1 MEEPKFVR
9 VEIADRIATV
19 TLARPPRNALS
30 APMMR
35 EIGQVFT
42 ELGRGDEAAVAILA
56 SDFERV
62 FCAGADI
69 TESERRYTRRELLP
83 EESLTDLID
92 PGSVVRGCLAG
103 IRDGGLPVV
112 AAVGGACVGAGAAL
126 VGCCDLVVL
135 AEEAFF
141 SLPEIDVGV
150 LGGTRHVQRLVGP
163 MKTREMALTGRRVPA
178 AEFYRLG
185 AAAALVPRAE
195 LAATARALAAE
206 VAAKSPL
213 ALRLSK
219 ESMNRVEDLPL
230 DEGYRL
236 EQDYT
241 ARVSRLDDAGEAR
254 RAYLEKREPHWT
266 WR

>member
-1 MEEPKFVR
+1 M
-9 VEIADRIATV
+9 
-19 TLARPPRNALS
+19 
-30 APMMR
+30 
-35 EIGQVFT
+35 
-42 ELGRGDEAAVAILA
+42 
-56 SDFERV
+56 
-62 FCAGADI
+62 
-69 TESERRYTRRELLP
+69 
-83 EESLTDLID
+83 
-92 PGSVVRGCLAG
+92 VRGCLAG

-185 AAAALVPRAE
+185 GAAALVPRAE

-206 VAAKSPL
+206 IAAKSPL

-254 RAYLEKREPHWT
+254 RAYLDKREPQWT
-266 WR
+266 WRRNSRGSRGNRGPAGRRSGPPVAPPPPDELRCNVYGLQAQTVHSAPQSAPWRRGGSQRRGSQPRGGAGLTRRRASPCRRRSWRR